1 MHRSLSAGIFFSV
14 AANIAVK
21 LLWRSSLPLFEAESQ
36 MKTLMKIAMSLGLGL
51 SLVALPVQSIAA
63 LQQGAKAP
71 DFTLNA
77 AQGGKPFSLSL
88 KQTLRKGP
96 VVLYFF
102 PAAFTSGCTVEAHL
116 FAEASPD
123 FNRLGARVVGVTAG
137 NIERVAE
144 FSKSECRDK
153 FAVAAD
159 PGAKVAAQ
167 YDTANR
173 AADGRML
180 SNRTS
185 FVIAPNG
192 TILLSYTDSKPQA
205 HIEKT
210 MAAVRAWKAKQR

>member
-1 MHRSLSAGIFFSV
+1 
-14 AANIAVK
+14 
-21 LLWRSSLPLFEAESQ
+21 
-36 MKTLMKIAMSLGLGL
+36 MKTLTKIAISFGLCL
-51 SLVALPVQSIAA
+51 SMAVIPAQGIAA
-63 LQQGAKAP
+63 LQQGTKAP
-71 DFTLNA
+71 DFTLSA

-88 KQTLRKGP
+88 KQTLKKGA

-102 PAAFTSGCTVEAHL
+102 PAAFTAGCTMEAHL
-116 FAEASPD
+116 FAESSDD

-137 NIERVAE
+137 NIDRVAE

-159 PGAKVAAQ
+159 PGAKIAAK
-167 YDTANR
+167 YDTVLRRPNQPAI
-173 AADGRML
+173 
-180 SNRTS
+180 SSRTS

-210 MAAVRAWKAKQR
+210 MAAVRAWKARQR

>member
-1 MHRSLSAGIFFSV
+1 
-14 AANIAVK
+14 
-21 LLWRSSLPLFEAESQ
+21 
-36 MKTLMKIAMSLGLGL
+36 MKIMTKFAMAACLGLGL
-51 SLVALPVQSIAA
+51 SVAVFPGQGIAA

-71 DFTLNA
+71 DFTLSA

-88 KQTLRKGP
+88 KEALKKGP

-102 PAAFTSGCTVEAHL
+102 PAAFTPGCTMEAHL
-116 FAEASPD
+116 FAESSDD
-123 FNRLGARVVGVTAG
+123 FNKLGARVIGVTAG

-159 PGAKVAAQ
+159 PGAKVAAK
-167 YDTANR
+167 YDSTMR
-173 AADGRML
+173 RPDGTML

-185 FVIAPNG
+185 YVIAPNG

-210 MAAVRAWKAKQR
+210 MAAVRAWKARKR

>member
-1 MHRSLSAGIFFSV
+1 
-14 AANIAVK
+14 
-21 LLWRSSLPLFEAESQ
+21 
-36 MKTLMKIAMSLGLGL
+36 MKMLTKIALSLGLGL
-51 SLVALPVQSIAA
+51 SLAVIPAQGIAA
-63 LQQGAKAP
+63 LQQGTKAP
-71 DFTLNA
+71 DFTLSA
-77 AQGGKPFSLSL
+77 AQGGKPFNLSL
-88 KQTLRKGP
+88 KQTLKKGP

-102 PAAFTSGCTVEAHL
+102 PAAFTPGCTVEAHL
-116 FAEASPD
+116 FAEASDD

-137 NIERVAE
+137 NIDRVAE

-159 PGAKVAAQ
+159 PGAKVAAK

-173 AADGRML
+173 TADGRIL

-192 TILLSYTDSKPQA
+192 KILLSYTDSKPQA

-210 MAAVRAWKAKQR
+210 MAAVRAWKATHR